1 MWKNYSAGYFKNN
14 RTMMI
19 FIMTV
24 ALFTGALISFISHY
38 YYNLW
43 QDYAYRS
50 YLKTG
55 SQEMPI
61 STAFVIYSVII
72 VLTVISL
79 TLMILLPLFYEFLSS
94 KRIFGYHYLTLSPA
108 PTHHRNTP
116 PLLPGW
122 YSMVEGLSLGEK
134 TSIIP
139 DSS

>member
-55 SQEMPI
+55 
-61 STAFVIYSVII
+61 
-72 VLTVISL
+72 
-79 TLMILLPLFYEFLSS
+79 
-94 KRIFGYHYLTLSPA
+94 
-108 PTHHRNTP
+108 
-116 PLLPGW
+116 
-122 YSMVEGLSLGEK
+122 
-134 TSIIP
+134 
-139 DSS
+139 